1 MSASRRFPGAFPP
14 LLTQKPRL
22 TPSSSAPSPGP
33 SSRLYR
39 SINSRDDLSQQRYV
53 LRPPDDIH
61 PLVDPA
67 RIGDSVY
74 PDFYPWKRSTDEEDA
89 RMVDNLQKGYA
100 EPPSVP
106 HESQSAKKSIASLLR
121 IKSNMTALSCFII
134 TAMHIR
140 VDTCRITTP
149 GTFKP
154 PPRVTLT
161 DHKREAWLKDL
172 ANPAV
177 PLRKLSRTI
186 PHGIRNKVLLD
197 QCCAKRIAPSRA
209 VWFARCVGA
218 NELRGLK
225 RKGHHQM
232 GNMSEAIWLQE
243 WTECVVDVLQRS
255 SVAFLRAEGEPQ
267 ARQTA
272 KQNFA
277 YMVRLAMQLYYE
289 DIVDKHAFLQWVV
302 GLLSDD
308 NTKDTKAG
316 SGVAPGTGASTT
328 SKLSSVEKLP
338 VAILIIRTFWKPL
351 LTFPNL
357 AKKLAQNLL
366 AELSKLEADAHSDKP
381 FYQPTIKA
389 LSTLVNALF
398 DAQPDAFVMPSKWV
412 QLGSTFEAIVS
423 DSESTRVRNEALVIS
438 DTPKTRRTRNKQ
450 AVIISI
456 LDAARAPFD
465 KTLFN
470 QIVDTRADFG
480 TIIQTIL
487 AWAVSDSRVSVE
499 RVFIA
504 SHLVS
509 QLSEGV
515 DGDAVP
521 SHIVQFLLSVKSH
534 LDVRIDDLYALVTEL
549 CVLDIFQPQDYV
561 RSLIS
566 SGVLYISRLSE
577 WANVQLDILG
587 NLPLVAVP
595 SSCQV
600 QVRYMVRKVA
610 KYASYNENELLERTN
625 NALRVLLPGVF
636 DSQAEDVDMSSSS
649 SSLSDSTNIPYSEF
663 TQNTRIV
670 VAENLYT
677 SLCAAVERGY
687 VPTTQEFAQYQLILE
702 NLHAWRLMCASIQLI
717 VPKCTQSHLLYFL
730 ASATR
735 YQWQAFACI
744 ADMPALVKVFMH
756 QYRGLRKV
764 RVSRELWD
772 LVQFSAQQLPEL
784 KPELETL
791 LKNSSSPQLSPISE
805 VTPQTDS
812 EATKDVNLPQALND
826 LLLHSSDVR
835 TSCKMLANYKDDSQF
850 SNQLMTW
857 LRDQEVSLQ
866 LLQTLVFLV
875 VYECTCIEKVG
886 DLFLQI
892 HNLRDMSGGS
902 RLLLSLIARDLT
914 QEYSL
919 STTEAFSLQFQRKLF
934 ADQHPR
940 IYLRL
945 VAQYLFEREVF
956 QDPQW
961 LDDVDTFC
969 KEVAVHHPALFSQLI
984 VDPVI
989 EPDNAVAA
997 SSLQQLLNHLLKLD
1011 LGTGTS
1017 LADDLQQLI
1026 THVTPFNMFLAQTQ
1040 LRLLFAHRGRISK
1053 DPVAMDTSPELTINS
1068 TTPSTDTTDEDV
1080 SVLFRVL
1087 SDPGLL
1093 KLPPFFGDLFSELP
1107 GELKGRILARA
1118 ETTFLTSPNFPR
1130 VGEDNIVS
1138 LLIELAD
1145 SLADSVTEDV
1155 CKTQTFALS
1164 SGLQRLVEASVREPH
1179 PPGLAEGISMFLKI
1193 AMIHEKSLMA
1203 SEDAEVTMLR
1213 NHVVEGLQALLDSP
1227 FVATTPDLKATLQDT
1242 WTALKSELSEVA
1254 EPANSAPSKAG
1265 PTRDLLLYSTAN
1277 DAFSEVTVRSFDLLE
1292 ESNPTMGVNDAAL
1305 NLALFNATIEK
1316 RM

>member
-1 MSASRRFPGAFPP
+1 MN
-14 LLTQKPRL
+14 
-22 TPSSSAPSPGP
+22 SSAPSPGP

-53 LRPPDDIH
+53 LRPPDDVH
-61 PLVDPA
+61 PLVDPS
-67 RIGDSVY
+67 RIGESMY
-74 PDFYPWKRSTDEEDA
+74 PDFYPWKRSADEEDA

-232 GNMSEAIWLQE
+232 GNMSEANWLLE
-243 WTECVVDVLQRS
+243 WTECVVDVLHKS
-255 SVAFLRAEGEPQ
+255 SVTFLTAEGDAQ
-267 ARQTA
+267 SRQTA

-302 GLLSDD
+302 GLLSDEN
-308 NTKDTKAG
+308 NTSKDTKT
-316 SGVAPGTGASTT
+316 SAPQTT
-328 SKLSSVEKLP
+328 SSSTSASASSSSAAAAAHTGKLSSVEKLP
-338 VAILIIRTFWKPL
+338 VAILIVRTFWKAL
-351 LTFPNL
+351 LGFPSL

-366 AELSKLEADAHSDKP
+366 TELTKLEADSHADKP
-381 FYQPTIKA
+381 HYQPTIKA
-389 LSTLVNALF
+389 LSGLVDALF

-412 QLGSTFEAIVS
+412 QLGSTFEAIVA

-438 DTPKTRRTRNKQ
+438 DTPKTRRNRNKQ

-456 LDAARAPFD
+456 LDAARAPFH

-534 LDVRIDDLYALVTEL
+534 RDVRIDDLYALVTEL

-587 NLPLVAVP
+587 NLPLLAVP
-595 SSCQV
+595 NSCQV
-600 QVRYMVRKVA
+600 QVRYMVRKVP
-610 KYASYNENELLERTN
+610 KYASYNENELLERTDR
-625 NALRVLLPGVF
+625 ALRVLLPGVF
-636 DSQAEDVDMSSSS
+636 QAEDVVMTSD
-649 SSLSDSTNIPYSEF
+649 SDSTDIPYSEF
-663 TQNTRIV
+663 TQNTRII

-677 SLCAAVERGY
+677 SLCAAVEKGY
-687 VPTTQEFAQYQLILE
+687 VPSTQEFAQYQLILE

-717 VPKCTQSHLLYFL
+717 VPKCSQTHLLYFL
-730 ASATR
+730 ANATR

-756 QYRGLRKV
+756 QYRGLRKL

-791 LKNSSSPQLSPISE
+791 LKSSSSPQLSPISE

-812 EATKDVNLPQALND
+812 EATKDVNLPPALND

-835 TSCKMLANYKDDSQF
+835 ASCKMLASYKDDSQF
-850 SNQLMTW
+850 SNQLMSW
-857 LRDQEVSLQ
+857 LRDQEVSIQ

-875 VYECTCIEKVG
+875 VYECTSIEKIG

-914 QEYSL
+914 QEYAL

-961 LDDVDTFC
+961 LDDVATFC
-969 KEVAVHHPALFSQLI
+969 KEVSVHHPALFSQLI
-984 VDPVI
+984 VEPVI

-1011 LGTGTS
+1011 LVSGTS
-1017 LADDLQQLI
+1017 LADDLLQLI
-1026 THVTPFNMFLAQTQ
+1026 THVTPFNMVLAQTQ

-1053 DPVAMDTSPELTINS
+1053 EPVSMDTSPELTIS
-1068 TTPSTDTTDEDV
+1068 SATPNTDTTDEDV
-1080 SVLFRVL
+1080 AVLFRVL
-1087 SDPGLL
+1087 SDPALV
-1093 KLPPFFGDLFSELP
+1093 KVPPFFGDLFSELP

-1213 NHVVEGLQALLDSP
+1213 NHVIEGLQALLDSP
-1227 FVATTPDLKATLQDT
+1227 FVSTTPDLKATLQDT
-1242 WTALKSELSEVA
+1242 WTALKSELSEVT
-1254 EPANSAPSKAG
+1254 EPASSAPSKTG

>member
-1 MSASRRFPGAFPP
+1 MN
-14 LLTQKPRL
+14 
-22 TPSSSAPSPGP
+22 SSAPSPGP

-53 LRPPDDIH
+53 LRPPDDVH
-61 PLVDPA
+61 PLVDPQ
-67 RIGDSVY
+67 RIGESVY
-74 PDFYPWKRSTDEEDA
+74 PDFYPWKRVPDEEDA

-161 DHKREAWLKDL
+161 DHKREAWLRDL

-186 PHGIRNKVLLD
+186 PHGIRNRVLLD

-232 GNMSEAIWLQE
+232 GNMSEGIWLQE
-243 WTECVVDVLQRS
+243 WTECVVDVVQRS
-255 SVAFLRAEGEPQ
+255 STAFLAAEGDAD
-267 ARQTA
+267 ARTTA
-272 KQNFA
+272 KHNFA

-289 DIVDKHAFLQWVV
+289 DLVDKPAFLQWVV
-302 GLLSDD
+302 GLAEDKDSTLS
-308 NTKDTKAG
+308 A
-316 SGVAPGTGASTT
+316 A
-328 SKLSSVEKLP
+328 EKLP
-338 VAILIIRTFWKPL
+338 VAVFVIRTFWKPL
-351 LTFPNL
+351 LGFPSL

-366 AELSKLEADAHSDKP
+366 AALARLESDKA
-381 FYQPTIKA
+381 FYEPTIKA
-389 LSTLVNALF
+389 LSALVNALF
-398 DAQPDAFVMPSKWV
+398 EAQPDAFVMPSKWM
-412 QLGSTFEAIVS
+412 QLGATFEAIVA
-423 DSESTRVRNEALVIS
+423 DSENTRVRNEALVVA
-438 DTPKTRRTRNKQ
+438 DTPRTRRNRNKQ
-450 AVIISI
+450 AVLIGI

-465 KTLFN
+465 KTLFA
-470 QIVDTRADFG
+470 QILDSRAEFG
-480 TIIQTIL
+480 TVIQTIL
-487 AWAVSDSRVSVE
+487 AWAVSDARVSVE

-521 SHIVQFLLSVKSH
+521 SHIVQFLLSLKSVR
-534 LDVRIDDLYALVTEL
+534 DVRVHDLYALITEL
-549 CVLDIFQPQDYV
+549 CVLDIFAPQDYV

-577 WANVQLDILG
+577 WASVQLDILG
-587 NLPLVAVP
+587 NLPLLAVP

-600 QVRYMVRKVA
+600 QVRYMVRKVPR
-610 KYASYNENELLERTN
+610 YASYNENELLERTN
-625 NALRVLLPGVF
+625 HALRVLLPGMF
-636 DSQAEDVDMSSSS
+636 DTDMDTDASAS
-649 SSLSDSTNIPYSEF
+649 IPYAEF

-677 SLCAAVERGY
+677 SLCSAVERGY
-687 VPTTQEFAQYQLILE
+687 VPTTQEFAQYQHILE
-702 NLHAWRLMCASIQLI
+702 TLQAWRLICASIQLV
-717 VPKCTQSHLLYFL
+717 VPKCSQAHLLYFL
-730 ASATR
+730 ANATR

-744 ADMPALVKVFMH
+744 ADMPALVRVFMH

-764 RVSRELWD
+764 RVSRELWE

-791 LKNSSSPQLSPISE
+791 LKTSSSPQLSPISE

-812 EATKDVNLPQALND
+812 EGKDVNLPQALND

-835 TSCKMLANYKDDSQF
+835 ASCKMLASYKDDAQF
-850 SNQLMTW
+850 SNQLMAW
-857 LRDQEVSLQ
+857 LRDQEASPQLQ
-866 LLQTLVFLV
+866 QTLVFLV
-875 VYECTCIEKVG
+875 VYECTSIEKVG

-914 QEYSL
+914 LEYAL
-919 STTEAFSLQFQRKLF
+919 STTEAFSLQFQRQLF
-934 ADQHPR
+934 AVQHPR

-945 VAQYLFEREVF
+945 VAQHLFEREVF
-956 QDPQW
+956 RDPQW
-961 LDDVDTFC
+961 LDDVATFC
-969 KEVAVHHPALFSQLI
+969 KDVSVHHPALFSQLI

-989 EPDNAVAA
+989 EPDNGVAA

-1011 LGTGTS
+1011 LGSSS
-1017 LADDLQQLI
+1017 LADDLLQLI
-1026 THVTPFNMFLAQTQ
+1026 SHVTPFNMFLAQTQ
-1040 LRLLFAHRGRISK
+1040 LRLLFAHRGRIA
-1053 DPVAMDTSPELTINS
+1053 PVSMDTSPELTISS
-1068 TTPSTDTTDEDV
+1068 TTPGSDPDEDV

-1087 SDPGLL
+1087 GELDGSSV
-1093 KLPPFFGDLFSELP
+1093 PPFFGDLFSELP
-1107 GELKGRILARA
+1107 SDLKGRILARA
-1118 ETTFLTSPNFPR
+1118 ETTFLTSPSFPR
-1130 VGEDNIVS
+1130 VGEDNIVG

-1179 PPGLAEGISMFLKI
+1179 PPGLAEGITMFLKI
-1193 AMIHEKSLMA
+1193 TMIHEKSLMA
-1203 SEDAEVTMLR
+1203 SEDAEVSMLR
-1213 NHVVEGLQALLDSP
+1213 AHVVEGLQQLLDSP
-1227 FVATTPDLKATLQDT
+1227 FVATQPDLKATLQDT

-1254 EPANSAPSKAG
+1254 EPASSQPSKAG
-1265 PTRDLLLYSTAN
+1265 PTRDLMLYSTAN

-1292 ESNPTMGVNDAAL
+1292 ESNPTMGLNDAAL

>member
-1 MSASRRFPGAFPP
+1 
-14 LLTQKPRL
+14 
-22 TPSSSAPSPGP
+22 
-33 SSRLYR
+33 
-39 SINSRDDLSQQRYV
+39 
-53 LRPPDDIH
+53 
-61 PLVDPA
+61 
-67 RIGDSVY
+67 
-74 PDFYPWKRSTDEEDA
+74 
-89 RMVDNLQKGYA
+89 
-100 EPPSVP
+100 
-106 HESQSAKKSIASLLR
+106 
-121 IKSNMTALSCFII
+121 
-134 TAMHIR
+134 
-140 VDTCRITTP
+140 
-149 GTFKP
+149 
-154 PPRVTLT
+154 
-161 DHKREAWLKDL
+161 
-172 ANPAV
+172 
-177 PLRKLSRTI
+177 
-186 PHGIRNKVLLD
+186 
-197 QCCAKRIAPSRA
+197 
-209 VWFARCVGA
+209 
-218 NELRGLK
+218 
-225 RKGHHQM
+225 M

-255 SVAFLRAEGEPQ
+255 SVAFLTAQGD
-267 ARQTA
+267 ASAKQTA

-289 DIVDKHAFLQWVV
+289 DIVDKHAFLQWAV
-302 GLLSDD
+302 GLVSDD
-308 NTKDTKAG
+308 NNNNTNGINGKDTK
-316 SGVAPGTGASTT
+316 TGAAPT
-328 SKLSSVEKLP
+328 SVSAAATAAAAGTPKLSSVEKLP
-338 VAILIIRTFWKPL
+338 VAIFIIRTFWKPI

-366 AELSKLEADAHSDKP
+366 IELTKLETDTHSDKT

-389 LSTLVNALF
+389 LSSLVNTLF
-398 DAQPDAFVMPSKWV
+398 DALPDAFVMPSKWV
-412 QLGSTFEAIVS
+412 QLGSTFEAIVP
-423 DSESTRVRNEALVIS
+423 DSEFTRVRNEALVIS
-438 DTPKTRRTRNKQ
+438 DTPKTRRNRNKQ

-470 QIVDTRADFG
+470 QIIDTRADFG
-480 TIIQTIL
+480 TVIQTIL

-521 SHIVQFLLSVKSH
+521 SHIVQFLLSIKSH
-534 LDVRIDDLYALVTEL
+534 RDVRIDDLYALVTEL
-549 CVLDIFQPQDYV
+549 CVLDIFAPQDYV

-587 NLPLVAVP
+587 NLPLLAVP

-610 KYASYNENELLERTN
+610 KYASYNEEELLDRTDK
-625 NALRVLLPGVF
+625 ALRVLLPGVHGQS
-636 DSQAEDVDMSSSS
+636 DMDVDSSSS
-649 SSLSDSTNIPYSEF
+649 THIPYSEF

-677 SLCAAVERGY
+677 SLCTAVEKGY

-730 ASATR
+730 ANATR

-835 TSCKMLANYKDDSQF
+835 ASCKMLANYKDDSQF
-850 SNQLMTW
+850 SSQLMTW
-857 LRDQEVSLQ
+857 LRDQEVSPQ

-886 DLFLQI
+886 DLYLQI

-919 STTEAFSLQFQRKLF
+919 STTEAFSLLFQRKLF

-940 IYLRL
+940 IYMRL
-945 VAQYLFEREVF
+945 VAQHLFEREVF
-956 QDPQW
+956 RDPQW
-961 LDDVDTFC
+961 LDDVATFC
-969 KEVAVHHPALFSQLI
+969 KEVSVHHPALFSQLI

-1017 LADDLQQLI
+1017 LADDLLQLI

-1053 DPVAMDTSPELTINS
+1053 DPVAMDTSPELTISS
-1068 TTPSTDTTDEDV
+1068 TTPNPDTTDEDV
-1080 SVLFRVL
+1080 TVLFRVL
-1087 SDPGLL
+1087 SDPDLL

-1107 GELKGRILARA
+1107 GDLKGRILARA

-1130 VGEDNIVS
+1130 VGENNIVS

-1254 EPANSAPSKAG
+1254 EPTSSAPSKTG

>member
-1 MSASRRFPGAFPP
+1 
-14 LLTQKPRL
+14 
-22 TPSSSAPSPGP
+22 
-33 SSRLYR
+33 
-39 SINSRDDLSQQRYV
+39 
-53 LRPPDDIH
+53 
-61 PLVDPA
+61 
-67 RIGDSVY
+67 
-74 PDFYPWKRSTDEEDA
+74 
-89 RMVDNLQKGYA
+89 MVDNLQKGYS

-186 PHGIRNKVLLD
+186 PHGIRNKTLLD

-232 GNMSEAIWLQE
+232 GNMSESIWLQE

-255 SVAFLRAEGEPQ
+255 SVAFLTPDTEKRAQ
-267 ARQTA
+267 N

-289 DIVDKHAFLQWVV
+289 DIVDKHVFLSWVV
-302 GLLSDD
+302 GLVSDD
-308 NTKDTKAG
+308 YKESKTIAK
-316 SGVAPGTGASTT
+316 SPLT
-328 SKLSSVEKLP
+328 SAEKLP
-338 VAILIIRTFWKPL
+338 VAIFIIRTFWKPL

-357 AKKLAQNLL
+357 TKKLAQNLL
-366 AELSKLEADAHSDKP
+366 TELTKLDESS
-381 FYQPTIKA
+381 PTIKP
-389 LSTLVNALF
+389 LSSLVNTLF
-398 DAQPDAFVMPSKWV
+398 EAQPDAFVMPSKWV

-438 DTPKTRRTRNKQ
+438 DTPKTRRNRNKQ
-450 AVIISI
+450 AVIIGI
-456 LDAARAPFD
+456 LDAAAAPFD

-470 QIVDTRADFG
+470 QIIDTRADFG

-487 AWAVSDSRVSVE
+487 AWAVSDARVSVE

-534 LDVRIDDLYALVTEL
+534 RDVRIDDLYALVTEL
-549 CVLDIFQPQDYV
+549 CVLDIFAPQDYV

-566 SGVLYISRLSE
+566 SGVLYISRLAE
-577 WANVQLDILG
+577 WASVQLDILG

-600 QVRYMVRKVA
+600 QVRYMVRKVP
-610 KYASYNENELLERTN
+610 KYASYDEPELLERTN
-625 NALRVLLPGVF
+625 VILRGLLPGIY
-636 DSQAEDVDMSSSS
+636 DSSEVVSGTELPYAE
-649 SSLSDSTNIPYSEF
+649 Y

-670 VAENLYT
+670 IAENLYT
-677 SLCAAVERGY
+677 SFCAAVEKGFM
-687 VPTTQEFAQYQLILE
+687 PSTQEFAQYQQILE
-702 NLHAWRLMCASIQLI
+702 TLQAWRLMCASIQLL
-717 VPKCTQSHLLYFL
+717 VPKCTQTHLLYFL
-730 ASATR
+730 ANATR

-812 EATKDVNLPQALND
+812 EGSKDVNLPQALND
-826 LLLHSSDVR
+826 LLLHSSDIR
-835 TSCKMLANYKDDSQF
+835 ASCKMLANYKDDSQF
-850 SNQLMTW
+850 SGQLMTW
-857 LRDQEVSLQ
+857 LRDQEVSPQ

-875 VYECTCIEKVG
+875 IYECTCIEKVG

-902 RLLLSLIARDLT
+902 RLLLSLMARDLSH
-914 QEYSL
+914 EYSL
-919 STTEAFSLQFQRKLF
+919 STTETFSLQFQRKLF
-934 ADQHPR
+934 SIQHPR

-945 VAQYLFEREVF
+945 VAQHLFEREVF
-956 QDPQW
+956 RDPQW
-961 LDDVDTFC
+961 LEDVATFC
-969 KEVAVHHPALFSQLI
+969 KQVSVHHPALFSQLI

-989 EPDNAVAA
+989 DPENSVAA

-1011 LGTGTS
+1011 LGTTS
-1017 LADDLQQLI
+1017 LADDLLQLI

-1040 LRLLFAHRGRISK
+1040 LRLLFAHRGRISN
-1053 DPVAMDTSPELTINS
+1053 PVAMDTSPELSMTS
-1068 TTPSTDTTDEDV
+1068 TTPNTDQDEDV
-1080 SVLFRVL
+1080 AVLFRVL
-1087 SDPGLL
+1087 SDPDSLN
-1093 KLPPFFGDLFSELP
+1093 LPPFFGDLFSELS
-1107 GELKGRILARA
+1107 GDLKGRILARA

-1130 VGEDNIVS
+1130 VGEENIVS

-1213 NHVVEGLQALLDSP
+1213 NHVVEGLQALLNSP

-1254 EPANSAPSKAG
+1254 EPASSGPSKTG
-1265 PTRDLLLYSTAN
+1265 PTRDLLLYSVSN
-1277 DAFSEVTVRSFDLLE
+1277 DAFSEVAVRSFDLLE

-1305 NLALFNATIEK
+1305 NLALFNATVEK